1 MYNKKDVEQICQMW
15 QILIGPNLKKCRLN
29 RNEKWHSGELFFS
42 QFFKLYSNFYS
53 NSNCI
58 LIVNCILIYSLF
70 FQKFSKLMLIV
81 NTAGDA
87 RLNWRTFPL
96 KWSALNIYS
105 FYSDNFWINSRRV
118 ERNAIKTCN
127 NQRNPI
133 KTFSLFFNIQPS
145 SKIIRVSSELK

>member
-1 MYNKKDVEQICQMW
+1 
-15 QILIGPNLKKCRLN
+15 
-29 RNEKWHSGELFFS
+29 
-42 QFFKLYSNFYS
+42 
-53 NSNCI
+53 
-58 LIVNCILIYSLF
+58 
-70 FQKFSKLMLIV
+70 MLIV

-145 SKIIRVSSELK
+145 SKIIRVSSELKWFCQRLQFRYHFLYAVIFYIHRNSECICVSYNIYICRPSSIARIDIINNWYNW